1 MLNTFW
7 FGFLSIPSPSPESRA
22 ASLHGAL
29 RGSPAARGNVR
40 AGGVFMLGSNL
51 TVRQQPPG
59 GVMENLWLE
68 GCKAGLDGHWETQH
82 KVSSLGGGGGMRRDL
97 TGFLLSP
104 LFLLSLRKRICPTP
118 PHPQPRDAAHN
129 KEGAQH
135 SWGAPECCTT
145 PPPDTA
151 LSDPIHSPPHS
162 ARGAGPSP
170 PSLPP
175 TAPRQHPPP
184 APPP

>member
-29 RGSPAARGNVR
+29 RGSPAARGDVR

-82 KVSSLGGGGGMRRDL
+82 KVSSLGGGGDEQGSNRFSSISALSAQLKKTDL
-97 TGFLLSP
+97 SNP
-104 LFLLSLRKRICPTP
+104 
-118 PHPQPRDAAHN
+118 
-129 KEGAQH
+129 
-135 SWGAPECCTT
+135 TT
-145 PPPDTA
+145 PPSTGCSAQQRGSSAQLGSPRMLHPPPNTA
-151 LSDPIHSPPHS
+151 LSEPIHSPPHS